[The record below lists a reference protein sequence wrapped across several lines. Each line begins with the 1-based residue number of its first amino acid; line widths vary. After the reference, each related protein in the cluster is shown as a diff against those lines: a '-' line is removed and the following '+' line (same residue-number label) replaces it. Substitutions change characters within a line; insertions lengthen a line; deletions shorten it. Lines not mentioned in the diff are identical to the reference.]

1 MGFQI
6 DLNGQEIQED
16 YEKEWLEMPEFNN
29 EEKSAYQ
36 RLIILFKTKEDVEK
50 FKTIIQQNFTEK
62 TKSIWYPEEKRKNYT
77 LLRWQSD
84 EQS

>member
-62 TKSIWYPEEKRKNYT
+62 NKKHLVSRRKKKKLHTTKVAKR
-77 LLRWQSD
+77 
-84 EQS
+84 